1 MCGPQPSGRT
11 RPPYMPRAG
20 HARPLQ
26 RSSGPRFVSPEVWA
40 AVLFA
45 YLRAS
50 LFNDLPFDEM
60 QLFAVDQLVIL
71 VALAREQHNVAGL
84 GHFHRGVNR
93 LAAVRDAGVGCAG
106 GHVARNVADDVLGRL
121 VVGIVTRAL
130 VRASPLWL

>member
-1 MCGPQPSGRT
+1 MCGRSLPAEPSAVHAAGRAC
-11 RPPYMPRAG
+11 PA
-20 HARPLQ
+20 LQ

-50 LFNDLPFDEM
+50 LFNDLPLDEM

-84 GHFHRGVNR
+84 GHFHRGINR
-93 LAAVRDAGVGCAG
+93 L
-106 GHVARNVADDVLGRL
+106 
-121 VVGIVTRAL
+121 TRS
-130 VRASPLWL
+130 VMQV

>member
-1 MCGPQPSGRT
+1 MCGPQLSGRT

-26 RSSGPRFVSPEVWA
+26 RSSGPRFVFPEVWA

-45 YLRAS
+45 YLRAGF
-50 LFNDLPFDEM
+50 FNDLPLNEM

-71 VALAREQHNVAGL
+71 VALARKQHNVAWL

-93 LAAVRDAGVGCAG
+93 LTAVRDACGPQCRG
-106 GHVARNVADDVLGRL
+106 
-121 VVGIVTRAL
+121 
-130 VRASPLWL
+130 